1 MLKLVFGSRPEAF
14 KIRLLLIEMKARKD
28 ESKPW

>member
-1 MLKLVFGSRPEAF
+1 MLKLVFGFRPEAF
-14 KIRLLLIEMKARKD
+14 KMRLHLIELKARKD